1 MLPPPPPCPLTR
13 RRWKGGGMPCMVQPD
28 NPPPSPLLCLFLSS
42 IYYGSRRADRSGS
55 LISIVPI
62 YVHFCPNIQVS
73 RKYVM
78 HVGLLSDESTPCVQT
93 IKSEWPFYF
102 LRLRRWYGGSPPF
115 SRQEK
120 ERRTKNASEGQAS
133 KHT

>member
-1 MLPPPPPCPLTR
+1 
-13 RRWKGGGMPCMVQPD
+13 MPCMVQPD

-102 LRLRRWYGGSPPF
+102 FAPSAMVRGQPSVFQAGERKTNKKRVRRAGLETYVMFGVNQRGAHG
-115 SRQEK
+115 R
-120 ERRTKNASEGQAS
+120 AL
-133 KHT
+133 